1 VSEPA
6 PATRPATGSG
16 PPLPAPGHTVD
27 SPAPGLWV
35 HQPARGYRYAMDP
48 LLLVGFVV
56 EGTAP
61 GAERRFVELGTGG
74 GVAALLLAR
83 QGWVGE
89 GIDVQQAPLDLAQ
102 RSADDSGLSA
112 QLRFTCADGRAWA
125 DNSAGRAPV
134 ALCNP
139 PYWPARSGPLP
150 ADPVVAASRFALHGD
165 LDALIPALA
174 AMGERVALVL
184 PLGRVGEAARLLA
197 AAGRPVARRLDLLPR
212 LSLVEGRPAGG
223 PSSPREEAP
232 LRVDGDHSP
241 RVRALYAAA
250 GASLPLGAA

>member
-1 VSEPA
+1 MTDAAPSASPA
-6 PATRPATGSG
+6 AGICPPPA
-16 PPLPAPGHTVD
+16 LPGHTVD

-56 EGTAP
+56 EGTP
-61 GAERRFVELGTGG
+61 SGAERRFVELGTGG

-83 QGWVGE
+83 LGWVGE
-89 GIDVQQAPLDLAQ
+89 GIDVQQAPLALAR
-102 RSADDSGLSA
+102 RSAADSGLRA
-112 QLRFTCADGRAWA
+112 QLRFTAADGRAWA
-125 DNSAGRAPV
+125 ARGAPRAPV

-139 PYWPARSGPLP
+139 PYWPAQSGPLP

-165 LDALIPALA
+165 LDALIPALV

-184 PLGRVGEAARLLA
+184 PMARVGEAARLLA
-197 AAGRPVARRLDLLPR
+197 AAGRPVRRRLDLLPR
-212 LSLVEGRPAGG
+212 LALLEGGAPDA
-223 PSSPREEAP
+223 PCTPREEAP
-232 LRVDGDHSP
+232 LRVDGDHGP

-250 GASLPLGAA
+250 GAMLPVGAA

>member
-1 VSEPA
+1 MTEAPLMPA
-6 PATRPATGSG
+6 AGSG
-16 PPLPAPGHTVD
+16 PPQSLPGHTVD

-48 LLLVGFVV
+48 LLLVGFVI
-56 EGTAP
+56 EGTPP
-61 GAERRFVELGTGG
+61 GAERRFIELGTGG

-89 GIDVQQAPLDLAQ
+89 GIDVQQGPLALAR
-102 RSADDSGLSA
+102 RSAADSGLGA
-112 QLRFTCADGRAWA
+112 QVRFTEADGRTWVRGGAA
-125 DNSAGRAPV
+125 RAPV

-139 PYWPARSGPLP
+139 PYWPAESGPLP

-174 AMGERVALVL
+174 EMGERVALVL
-184 PLGRVGEAARLLA
+184 PLARVGEAARLLR
-197 AAGRPVARRLDLLPR
+197 AAGRPVRRRLDLLPR
-212 LSLVEGRPAGG
+212 LALIEGVLAG
-223 PSSPREEAP
+223 PESSPREEAP

-241 RVRALYAAA
+241 RVRALYQAA
-250 GASLPLGAA
+250 GAVLPLGGR

>member
-1 VSEPA
+1 MTEAAPLNPPA
-6 PATRPATGSG
+6 AGSG
-16 PPLPAPGHTVD
+16 PPQALLGHTVD

-48 LLLVGFVV
+48 LLLVGFVI
-56 EGTAP
+56 EGTPP
-61 GAERRFVELGTGG
+61 GAERRFIELGTGG

-83 QGWVGE
+83 QGWVGD
-89 GIDVQQAPLDLAQ
+89 GIDVQQATLALAR
-102 RSADDSGLSA
+102 RSASDSGLSA
-112 QLRFTCADGRAWA
+112 RVRFTEADGRGWLRGGAPP
-125 DNSAGRAPV
+125 APV

-139 PYWPARSGPLP
+139 PYWPAQSGPLP

-184 PLGRVGEAARLLA
+184 PLARVGEAARLLS
-197 AAGRPVARRLDLLPR
+197 AAGRPVRRRLDLLPR
-212 LSLVEGRPAGG
+212 LALIEGGSSEA

-241 RVRALYAAA
+241 RVQALYAAA
-250 GASLPLGAA
+250 GAALPMGGR

>member
-1 VSEPA
+1 MTEAALPA
-6 PATRPATGSG
+6 PPAAVSG
-16 PPLPAPGHTVD
+16 PPPALVGHTVD

-48 LLLVGFVV
+48 LLLVGFVI

-61 GAERRFVELGTGG
+61 RAERRFIELGTGG

-89 GIDVQQAPLDLAQ
+89 GIDVQQAPLALAR
-102 RSADDSGLSA
+102 RSAADSGLSA
-112 QLRFTCADGRAWA
+112 QVRFTESDGRAWVRGGVA
-125 DNSAGRAPV
+125 PAPV

-139 PYWPARSGPLP
+139 PYWPAQSGPLP

-184 PLGRVGEAARLLA
+184 PLARVGEAARHLH
-197 AAGRPVARRLDLLPR
+197 AAGRPVRRRLDLLPR
-212 LSLVEGRPAGG
+212 LALIEGGAGDT
-223 PSSPREEAP
+223 PCSPREEAP

-241 RVRALYAAA
+241 RVQALYAAA
-250 GASLPLGAA
+250 GAVLPMGGR